1 MKKLYRS
8 RTNKV
13 WGGVLG
19 GLGEYTEVDPVVLR
33 LAFAF
38 MVLVTGIFPGVI
50 AYLVALAIVPVHP
63 GHKTQ

>member
-1 MKKLYRS
+1 M
-8 RTNKV
+8 

-33 LAFAF
+33 LVFAF

-50 AYLVALAIVPVHP
+50 AYIVALVIVPVHP
-63 GHKTQ
+63 GHNPQA